1 MFQFFWVRSAS
12 VWLAVL
18 YMAFG
23 ILLLVFP
30 GVSGTLFVWLLA
42 GVSALYGLGHLFRY
56 GKARKTGQSLPGD
69 LFLTVLALAFTLF
82 ALLWPQVI
90 LSVLPLVLGAL
101 LLLDGLGKLP
111 LAIDA
116 LRRRYD
122 TRIPL
127 AISSFLPLALGL
139 VILIRPFQTAQL
151 VIRVFGLA
159 LLLDGIS
166 DLAACLTARKNR

>member
-12 VWLAVL
+12 VGLAAL
-18 YMAFG
+18 YIAFG
-23 ILLLVFP
+23 ILLLAFP
-30 GVSGTLFVWLLA
+30 GVSGTVFVWLLA
-42 GVSALYGLGHLFRY
+42 GGSALYGLGHLFRY
-56 GKARKTGQSLPGD
+56 TKARKAGEPLPGD
-69 LFLTVLALAFTLF
+69 LFLTVLSLAFTLF

-90 LSVLPLVLGAL
+90 LSILPLVLGAL

-116 LRRRYD
+116 LRHRLDARV
-122 TRIPL
+122 PL
-127 AISSFLPLALGL
+127 AVSSFLPLVLGL

-151 VIRVFGLA
+151 VIRIFGLA

-166 DLAACLTARKNR
+166 DLAACLAARHSR